1 MTVLVTGG
9 AGFVGLNILETLAAR
24 AQRAVC
30 FGRRAVPASVS
41 ALFAPGQLI
50 EVVGDVSDAT
60 LLRQS
65 MTQNGVTAVIHAAA
79 ITAGVDREREAAA
92 QVVSV
97 NLVGLTHCLEAARAS
112 GVERFVFASSV
123 SVFGT
128 GIVDGALI
136 EEDHPLAPVTLY
148 AITKASGEA
157 IVRRFAQVSGLP
169 CIIGRL
175 GVVFGRHEA
184 DTGVRDT
191 MSPFFHALHR
201 ARRGE
206 SLVLPRPARRNWQ
219 YGAHAGEALA
229 TLAIASNPQHQVYN
243 LGPEPV
249 FTVLQW
255 CDRLKARFPAFS
267 VTVDPAAPGAPIG
280 LHNPSDGGLL
290 SWQRYQAEFGPA
302 GNWDLE
308 RAFDDYMAFLDR

>member
-1 MTVLVTGG
+1 VTVLVTGG
-9 AGFVGLNILETLAAR
+9 AGFVGLNILEAMAAR
-24 AQRAVC
+24 
-30 FGRRAVPASVS
+30 GRRVVSFDRRPVPASVS
-41 ALFAPGQLI
+41 ALFRSGDLV
-50 EVVGDVSDAT
+50 EVEGDVGNAA
-60 LLRQS
+60 LLRQT
-65 MTQNGVTAVIHAAA
+65 MAENGVTSVIHAAA
-79 ITAGVDREREAAA
+79 ITAGVDRERQAATE
-92 QVVSV
+92 VVSV
-97 NLVGLTHCLEAARAS
+97 NLVGLTTCLEAAQAT
-112 GVERFVFASSV
+112 GVGRFVFASSV
-123 SVFGT
+123 SVFGP
-128 GIVDGALI
+128 GVADGALI
-136 EEDHPLAPVTLY
+136 DEDQSLAPSTLY

-191 MSPFFHALHR
+191 MSPFFHAVHR
-201 ARRGE
+201 ASRGK
-206 SLVLPRPARRNWQ
+206 SLILPRPARRNWQ

-229 TLAIASNPQHQVYN
+229 TLAIAESPQYQVYN

-255 CDRLKARFPAFS
+255 CKRLKARYPAFD
-267 VTVDPAAPGAPIG
+267 VAVDPTAPGAPIG

-302 GNWDLE
+302 GNWDLD